1 MGKLSRVRPV
11 MKPLNDKKRFCA
23 RAGWLAAAAMA
34 VVLWAGPAGATTGEE
49 DAAQRRDLVLRYLK
63 AVYAQ
68 DYAEAYRYISQR
80 DRQAKSEAAYLRENP
95 SLTGAAAV
103 LTRRLAE
110 RIEIG
115 PLSGEIRGDGAT
127 VRFPI
132 SLPDANSTELQELFA
147 GFDPDVLNRLT
158 PKQREQILASLD
170 AMSRAGRLPV
180 ITGEES
186 LELLRE
192 DGRWAVFRNWSDAV
206 RVFFHAE
213 VKEGLPWAFEPV
225 QKMVL
230 AQPGETLHAAY
241 RARNLSDRTV
251 TAKARHVD
259 TPKEAAAEYLKII
272 QCFCFLRET
281 LKPGQEKELPLAFR
295 VNWDVPRENKAFHV
309 TYQFYPSDRF
319 PDGDREARVRP
330 EGTLEVRV
338 KDHRNAI
345 DDFRS
350 LDLSL
355 GKLRLA
361 PNPRL
366 RSSDP
371 GWLEL
376 ALQID
381 RMDLTRYKDG
391 TSAATVY
398 RGPLRPQRFAAVDL
412 QVTGIHGIL
421 RKTGAPDQVE
431 NAVGPIRLDFE
442 VKPAVTTV
450 VVLDL
455 DLLDLSDHPGRGYEL
470 LIKGYELYEGG
481 RLLRK
486 IPPG

>member
-1 MGKLSRVRPV
+1 MNLVTQ
-11 MKPLNDKKRFCA
+11 KKRFRPGA
-23 RAGWLAAAAMA
+23 ALAAAACVA
-34 VVLWAGPAGATTGEE
+34 AALWAGFSGAESDPARG
-49 DAAQRRDLVLRYLK
+49 LVSRYLK

-68 DYAEAYRYISQR
+68 DYTEAYQYVSQR
-80 DRQAKSEAAYLRENP
+80 DRRAKSEAAYLRENP
-95 SLTGAAAV
+95 SFTGAAAD
-103 LTRRLAE
+103 LARRLAE
-110 RIEIG
+110 RIEVG
-115 PLSGEIRGDGAT
+115 PLSSEVQGETAT
-127 VRFPI
+127 VRFTAK
-132 SLPDANSTELQELFA
+132 LPDANSAELQELFA
-147 GFDPDVLNRLT
+147 GFDPDVLSGLT
-158 PKQREQILASLD
+158 PEKRRRIVDTVEE
-170 AMSRAGRLPV
+170 MSRTGRLPV

-192 DGRWAVFRNWSDAV
+192 DGRWTIFPNWSNAV
-206 RVFFHAE
+206 KVFFHAE

-230 AQPGETLHAAY
+230 ALPGETLHAAY

-251 TAKARHVD
+251 TAKALHRD
-259 TPKEAAAEYLKII
+259 TPKEAAANYLKII

-281 LKPGQEKELPLAFR
+281 LDPGQEKELSLVFR
-295 VNWDVPRENKAFHV
+295 VDWDVPRENREFHV

-319 PDGDREARVRP
+319 PDGAGAP
-330 EGTLEVRV
+330 ESTLEVRV

-350 LDLSL
+350 LHLSL

-361 PNPRL
+361 PDPGL
-366 RSSDP
+366 GSSDP

-376 ALQID
+376 VPQLD

-398 RGPLRPQRFAAVDL
+398 RGTHRPQRFAAVDL
-412 QVTGIHGIL
+412 QVTAIRGIL
-421 RKTGAPDQVE
+421 RKTGAPDRVT
-431 NAVGPIRLDFE
+431 NGVRPIRLDFE
-442 VKPAVTTV
+442 LKPAASTM

-455 DLLDLSDHPGRGYEL
+455 ELLDLSDHPGRGYEL
-470 LIKGYELYEGG
+470 LVKGYELYEDD
-481 RLLRK
+481 RLLQR

>member
-1 MGKLSRVRPV
+1 MN
-11 MKPLNDKKRFCA
+11 PLTDRKRLCA
-23 RAGWLAAAAMA
+23 RAGWLVAAAVAA
-34 VVLWAGPAGATTGEE
+34 VLWAGAAGAVTGAA

-68 DYAEAYRYISQR
+68 DYAEAYRHISQR
-80 DRQAKSEAAYLRENP
+80 DRQAKSAAAYLRENP
-95 SLTGAAAV
+95 SLTGTAAE

-110 RIEIG
+110 RIEVG
-115 PLSGEIRGDGAT
+115 PLSGEVRGDSAA

-132 SLPDANSTELQELFA
+132 SLPDANSAELQELFA

-158 PKQREQILASLD
+158 PGQRRQLLASLD
-170 AMSRAGRLPV
+170 EMSRTGSLPV

-192 DGRWAVFRNWSDAV
+192 DGRWAVFQNWGEAV

-213 VKEGLPWAFEPV
+213 VKDGLPWAFEPL
-225 QKMVL
+225 QQMVL
-230 AQPGETLHAAY
+230 ARPGETLHAAY
-241 RARNLSDRTV
+241 RARNLSDRAV
-251 TAKARHVD
+251 TARARHVD
-259 TPKEAAAEYLKII
+259 TPKEAAAEYLKVI
-272 QCFCFLRET
+272 QCFCFLQET
-281 LKPGQEKELPLAFR
+281 LKPGQEKELPLVFR

-309 TYQFYPSDRF
+309 TYQFFPSHRF
-319 PDGDREARVRP
+319 PDGDREARAPP

-361 PNPRL
+361 PDPRL
-366 RSSDP
+366 RSADP

-376 ALQID
+376 VPQID

-398 RGPLRPQRFAAVDL
+398 RGALRSRRFAAVDM
-412 QVTGIHGIL
+412 QVTGIQGIL
-421 RKTGAPDQVE
+421 RKTGAPDRVE
-431 NAVGPIRLDFE
+431 NAVGPIRIDFE

-455 DLLDLSDHPGRGYEL
+455 ELLDLSDHPGRGYEL

>member
-1 MGKLSRVRPV
+1 MN
-11 MKPLNDKKRFCA
+11 PLNDNERLCA
-23 RAGWLAAAAMA
+23 RAGWLAAAVIA
-34 VVLWAGPAGATTGEE
+34 VVLWAGFARAGTEQA
-49 DAAQRRDLVLRYLK
+49 DAAGRRDLVLRYLK

-68 DYAEAYRYISQR
+68 DYAEAYKYVSQR
-80 DRQAKSEAAYLRENP
+80 DRGAKSEAAYLRENP
-95 SLTGAAAV
+95 SLTGAAAE

-110 RIEIG
+110 RIEVG
-115 PLSGEIRGDGAT
+115 PLSGEIRGDSTT

-132 SLPDANSTELQELFA
+132 RLPDANSAELQELFA
-147 GFDPDVLNRLT
+147 GFDPEVLNRLT
-158 PKQREQILASLD
+158 PKQRGQVLASLD
-170 AMSRAGRLPV
+170 EMSRTGRLPV

-192 DGRWAVFRNWSDAV
+192 DGRWAVFLNWGEAV

-213 VKEGLPWAFEPV
+213 VKDGLPWAFEPL

-230 AQPGETLHAAY
+230 ARPGETLHAAY
-241 RARNLSDRTV
+241 RVRNLSDRAV
-251 TAKARHVD
+251 TARARHVD
-259 TPKEAAAEYLKII
+259 TPKEAAAEYLDVI
-272 QCFCFLRET
+272 QCFCFLQET
-281 LKPGQEKELPLAFR
+281 LKPGQEKELPLVFR
-295 VNWDVPRENKAFHV
+295 VDWDVPRENKAFHV

-319 PDGDREARVRP
+319 PDDAREARARP

-361 PNPRL
+361 PDPRL

-371 GWLEL
+371 GWLDL
-376 ALQID
+376 ALQLD

-398 RGPLRPQRFAAVDL
+398 RGALRPQRFAAVDL

-421 RKTGAPDQVE
+421 RKTGAPDRVK

-442 VKPAVTTV
+442 LKPAVTTV
-450 VVLDL
+450 VILDL
-455 DLLDLSDHPGRGYEL
+455 ELLDLSDHPGRGYEL
-470 LIKGYELYEGG
+470 LIKGYELYQDDK
-481 RLLRK
+481 LLQR